1 MKELIEGT
9 SDTVLGSV
17 VLVLF
22 VAFCIGLGKVIASF
36 KNARFAQAWTPLVP
50 IIQGT
55 VVHDGGGAATSWL
68 VGTWK
73 GRKVQALMSPDR
85 NRYSGESGFRFHEFG
100 VELLDV
106 PGGQDW
112 RIEDA
117 RITMADPSLRQR
129 LEASGILLLLQAF
142 GNPTVSYSRS
152 QKKISYLEDAGS
164 RWTPTPEHFQAE
176 LDLLLRLAKMNEE
189 VNPPRPATAS

>member
-1 MKELIEGT
+1 MKELIDGT

-22 VAFCIGLGKVIASF
+22 VAFCIGLGKVIVTF
-36 KNARFAQAWTPLVP
+36 KNARYAKAWSPLIP
-50 IIQGT
+50 IIGGT

-68 VGTWK
+68 VGTWQ

-85 NRYSGESGFRFHEFG
+85 NRYSGESSFTFHEFG

-106 PGGQDW
+106 PGAQDW

-117 RITMADPSLRQR
+117 RITKADPALHQR
-129 LEASGILLLLQAF
+129 LEAAGILLMIQAF

-152 QKKISYLEDAGS
+152 QKRISYLEDAGS

-176 LDLLLRLAKMNEE
+176 LGLLLRLAQVNEQ
-189 VNPPRPATAS
+189 VNPAS

>member
-1 MKELIEGT
+1 MKELIDGT

-17 VLVLF
+17 IVVLF
-22 VAFCIGLGKVIASF
+22 VAFCIGLGKVIATF
-36 KNARFAQAWTPLVP
+36 KNARFTQAWTPLVP
-50 IIQGT
+50 LINGK

-68 VGTWK
+68 VGTWQ
-73 GRKVQALMSPDR
+73 GRKVRALMSPDR
-85 NRYSGESGFRFHEFG
+85 NRYSGESGFTFHEFG

-117 RITMADPSLRQR
+117 RITADPALRQR
-129 LEASGILLLLQAF
+129 LEAAGVLLMLQAF

-152 QKKISYLEDAGS
+152 QKRISFLEDAGS
-164 RWTPTPEHFQAE
+164 RWTPTPEHFEAE
-176 LDLLLRLAKMNEE
+176 LGLLLRLAKVNEE
-189 VNPPRPATAS
+189 VNPAPPAPAS